1 MFRHERLDE
10 PVELYLQ
17 HFDAFDDIFDGL
29 IDQFPELRADN
40 FDVAAFAA
48 LVAADDTRRAL
59 CYLTAPP
66 ISDDDLKTLAEASSF
81 SAARLTAD
89 PASAAR
95 IRDLLFRILDPK
107 RFPWVSENRAPTET
121 ERRAAV
127 IASAALV
134 AARKVETFR
143 RGDAKERQENR
154 VKEILRN
161 LGFVEVPR
169 RAVPTAALAPRPGE
183 FMGETPVTG
192 AKADVVAGL
201 HDGRTMIIECK
212 VSNSSVNS
220 YKRIVHDTGG
230 KATIWY
236 QQFGRA
242 NMVVGAVLS
251 GVFNPANLEHVQN
264 DKEVFLFWDHRYAD
278 LENFVRG
285 AR

>member
-10 PVELYLQ
+10 PVELYSR
-17 HFDAFDDIFDGL
+17 HFDEFEVIFDRL
-29 IDQFPELRADN
+29 IDQFPELRAES
-40 FDVAAFAA
+40 FDVSAFAA
-48 LVAADDTRRAL
+48 LVAGDATRRAL

-81 SAARLTAD
+81 TAARLIAD

-95 IRDLLFRILDPK
+95 IRDLVFRILDLK
-107 RFPWVSENRAPTET
+107 RFPWVGEGRAPTEI
-121 ERRAAV
+121 ERKAAV

-143 RGDAKERQENR
+143 RGDAKERQESH
-154 VKEILRN
+154 VKDLLRR
-161 LGFVEVPR
+161 LDFVEVPR
-169 RAVPTAALAPRPGE
+169 RSVLSAAHAPRAGE

-201 HDGRTMIIECK
+201 HDGRTLIIECK

-242 NMVVGAVLS
+242 NMVVGAVLA
-251 GVFNPANLEHVQN
+251 GVFNPNNLEHVQN
-264 DKEVFLFWDHRYAD
+264 DKEVFLFWEHRYAD
-278 LENFVRG
+278 LENFVRN
-285 AR
+285 AN